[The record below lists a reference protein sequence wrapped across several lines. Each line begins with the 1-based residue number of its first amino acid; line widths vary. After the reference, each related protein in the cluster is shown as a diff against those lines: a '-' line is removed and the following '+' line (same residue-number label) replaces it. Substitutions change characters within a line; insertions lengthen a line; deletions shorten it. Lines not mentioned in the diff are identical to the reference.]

1 MSPIQPTRITTP
13 SDLEIEITRNFD
25 APRALVARAFT
36 DPVLLQRW
44 MGVFGDWS
52 WASCDMDVRVGGMY
66 RWVWRQPNGAEL
78 ALSGAY
84 REVVPA
90 ERYMQTQV
98 YENMPDFP
106 GEMLATMTLVDDDSG
121 TRVTQVVRYASQAER
136 DLDLKY
142 MPNGLEPGFQALDA
156 LLATEARA

>member
-1 MSPIQPTRITTP
+1 MPAIQPTPISTP

-25 APRALVARAFT
+25 GPRALVTRAFT
-36 DPVLLQRW
+36 EPALLQRW

-52 WASCDMDVRVGGMY
+52 WASCDMDVRVGGTY
-66 RWVWRQPNGAEL
+66 RWVWRQPTGAEL
-78 ALSGAY
+78 ALSGTY
-84 REVVPA
+84 REVITA
-90 ERYMQTQV
+90 ERYVQTQV

-106 GEMLATMTLVDDDSG
+106 GEMLAAMTLVDEDGG

-142 MPNGLEPGFQALDA
+142 MPNGLEPGFQALDT